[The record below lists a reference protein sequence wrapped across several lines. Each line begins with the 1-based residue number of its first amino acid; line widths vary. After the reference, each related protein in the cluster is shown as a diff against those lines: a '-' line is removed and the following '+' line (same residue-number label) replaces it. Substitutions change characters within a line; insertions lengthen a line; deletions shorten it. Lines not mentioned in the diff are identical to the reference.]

1 LLGLHEPTAS
11 VFPIIPVLVF
21 CIVFGLSMDYEVIL
35 VARVAEARR
44 SGLDESAA
52 IAEGVA
58 RTATVITSAAAIMVV
73 VFAGF
78 ALGAFLP
85 IKMLGFALSVAVLID
100 AVVVRMVIGPA
111 ILRLAG
117 RWNWWPGGVGR
128 EDSAVAA
135 QEESQAGA

>member
-1 LLGLHEPTAS
+1 
-11 VFPIIPVLVF
+11 
-21 CIVFGLSMDYEVIL
+21 
-35 VARVAEARR
+35 

-78 ALGAFLP
+78 ALGAVLP
-85 IKMLGFALSVAVLID
+85 IQALRLALSVAVLID

-117 RWNWWPGGVGR
+117 GWNWWPGGVGR
-128 EDSAVAA
+128 EDLAVAA
-135 QEESQAGA
+135 QEESPADPESV